1 MAEVTISRLSKTYQL
16 IDRESLAV
24 LDDLSFSI
32 PDRSFAC
39 ILGPSGCGKS
49 TLLNL
54 ITGLQSPDQGS
65 ILFSGRVY
73 DGNAVR
79 ISYVF
84 QESRLLN
91 WRTAAENVEFA
102 LEGMR
107 VPRGE
112 WAARVERYLD
122 LVGLT
127 KFKDQFPL
135 FLSGGMRQRVSI
147 ARALSIEPDIL
158 LMDEPFSNLDEIT
171 ANEMRR
177 DLLTLM
183 EKLRQTVFFVTHN
196 AFEAAFLGD
205 LIILLTAR
213 PARLIE
219 VMRNPI
225 PKPRDLDSGEV
236 FELRREI
243 VRKMKRPE
251 VETRR

>member
-1 MAEVTISRLSKTYQL
+1 MAEVTISHLAKSYQL
-16 IDRESLAV
+16 IDGGSLLV

-49 TLLNL
+49 ILLNL
-54 ITGLQSPDQGS
+54 FTGLQSPDQGS

-73 DGNAVR
+73 DGNNVR

-84 QESRLLN
+84 QEPRLLN

-102 LEGMR
+102 LEGMKIR
-107 VPRGE
+107 RGE
-112 WAARVERYLD
+112 WATRIERYLD
-122 LVGLT
+122 LVSLT
-127 KFKDQFPL
+127 HFKDQFPL

-177 DLLTLM
+177 DLLALM
-183 EKLRQTVFFVTHN
+183 QKLRQTVFFVTHN

-219 VMRNPI
+219 VVVNPI
-225 PKPRDLDSGEV
+225 PKPRDLDSREV
-236 FELRREI
+236 FEFRREI
-243 VRKMKRPE
+243 VQRMRRPE
-251 VETRR
+251 AEGRG